1 MLSTVKINE
10 VKKWSEVAQSC
21 PTLCDPMDC
30 SPPGSSVHGILQ
42 ARTLEWVAIFFSRGS
57 SRPSPKWEAEEAI
70 YSELCYSQGVNH
82 HQVHLAESKA
92 GRGVEKMCSQN
103 GEGFRETLRE
113 GCWLR
118 KAGGGL
124 TMGYLM
130 WLVWRANVAFS
141 DWSWVEARANMRD
154 VCSHDDQILTVL
166 GQFLQRL
173 WFGFLEWLLWVRYM
187 ICPLSACI
195 FHPCNICSVSFK
207 PHHNP
212 MRLLIFLL
220 QLYEW
225 EVELQRSWVTCP
237 KSSS

>member
-103 GEGFRETLRE
+103 GEGFRETLRG

-130 WLVWRANVAFS
+130 WLVWRANVAIS

-154 VCSHDDQILTVL
+154 VCSHDLTKS
-166 GQFLQRL
+166 
-173 WFGFLEWLLWVRYM
+173 WLFWVSSCRGCGLASWSDCCGSDTWSAHCLPVFS
-187 ICPLSACI
+187 IPAIFAVFHLSPITIPWDC
-195 FHPCNICSVSFK
+195 
-207 PHHNP
+207 
-212 MRLLIFLL
+212 
-220 QLYEW
+220 
-225 EVELQRSWVTCP
+225 
-237 KSSS
+237 